1 VFDYLLTNLL
11 VDVPHALGAVFVDPE
26 GEAVEWVTRHGDP
39 YELKIEGAYHSI
51 FMRQLHRLSA
61 VAGAGA
67 VSSVVL
73 AGTSLT
79 TLTQALPDGYH
90 VVLVVDREG
99 SPAQALHQLRKAARM
114 FAQEL
119 G

>member
-1 VFDYLLTNLL
+1 
-11 VDVPHALGAVFVDPE
+11 
-26 GEAVEWVTRHGDP
+26 
-39 YELKIEGAYHSI
+39 
-51 FMRQLHRLSA
+51 
-61 VAGAGA
+61 